1 MPGGPGM
8 SESRLERVFTP
19 GMKRRA
25 VVRVLKDALHDAQR
39 ESGIDRV
46 VGIFGVVIRE
56 DGKASLISALTMDEL
71 EVVFKALPEGLNRIA
86 QQLSSGGKKELTH

>member
-1 MPGGPGM
+1 M
-8 SESRLERVFTP
+8 SERPEDKDKIERVYTQ

-39 ESGIDRV
+39 DSGIDRV

-56 DGKASLISALTMDEL
+56 DGKASLISALTIDEL
-71 EVVFKALPEGLNRIA
+71 EIVFKALPEGLNRVA
-86 QQLSSGGKKELTH
+86 QQLKSGGKKELGH